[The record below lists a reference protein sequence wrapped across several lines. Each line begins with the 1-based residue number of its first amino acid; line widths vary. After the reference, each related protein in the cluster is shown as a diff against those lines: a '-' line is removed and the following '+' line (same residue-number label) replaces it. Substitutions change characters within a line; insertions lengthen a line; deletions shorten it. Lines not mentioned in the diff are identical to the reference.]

1 MARSHQKSS
10 QLPLRFEYIV
20 KRSPCELGVIQR
32 QQRFKVAD
40 YLRREPPLPRFM
52 SMRQGVFDRIFGDLE
67 LLYQLVAVTS
77 TLQIPTQV
85 HRAHKFI
92 DQMAVA
98 MSVAAC
104 DQRKM
109 VMHMIRKGQM
119 KDGGEARTPAEQ
131 FYSLVA

>member
-1 MARSHQKSS
+1 MVCSYQKPS
-10 QLPLRFEYIV
+10 QLPLCFEYFV

-40 YLRREPPLPRFM
+40 YLRREPPLPRLM
-52 SMRQGVFDRIFGDLE
+52 SVRQGVLERIFGDLE
-67 LLYQLVAVTS
+67 LLHQLVALTS
-77 TLQIPTQV
+77 TLQIPGQV

-98 MSVAAC
+98 MSVTAC

-109 VMHMIRKGQM
+109 TG
-119 KDGGEARTPAEQ
+119 
-131 FYSLVA
+131 